1 MVPVPSLW
9 LPILLSAVIVFVVS
23 WMIHMFLRYHR
34 NDFGRVPSED
44 QVMDA
49 LRSFNIPPGE
59 YMIPRADGPEG
70 MRKPEFIEKLKR
82 GPVAL
87 LTVMKPGVP
96 NMGSSL
102 VQWFLYCVVVSIFAA
117 YVTGRTLGP
126 GATYLHVFRFAGTT
140 AFCGYALAL
149 WQSTIWYKRPWTVTL
164 KLNFDGLLYALFTA
178 GTFGWLWPR

>member
-102 VQWFLYCVVVSIFAA
+102 VQWFLYCVVVSFFLAYLAA
-117 YVTGRTLGP
+117 HTVARGT
-126 GATYLHVFRFAGTT
+126 AYLEVFRVVGTA
-140 AFCGYALAL
+140 AFLVYGLSQLLDA
-149 WQSTIWYKRPWTVTL
+149 IWKGQRLSATVKYIL
-164 KLNFDGLLYALFTA
+164 DGLLYALFTA
-178 GTFGWLWPR
+178 GVFGWLWPR